1 MDQQSIKAQLIMHY
15 QCLRVINPERYKIS
29 LKANYKKRCL
39 YWRLIMFPNYKGKL
53 ITIIWMGLGSALL
66 SSIFSAILIA
76 ISINTYQKVNKISNR

>member
-53 ITIIWMGLGSALL
+53 ITIYVDGPWLCST
-66 SSIFSAILIA
+66 F
-76 ISINTYQKVNKISNR
+76 